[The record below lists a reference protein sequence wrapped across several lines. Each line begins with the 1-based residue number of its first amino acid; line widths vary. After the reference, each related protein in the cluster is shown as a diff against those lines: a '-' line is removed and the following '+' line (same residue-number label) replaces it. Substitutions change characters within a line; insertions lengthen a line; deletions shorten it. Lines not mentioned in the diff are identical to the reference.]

1 VLRIRAGACRSIVI
15 SAQSQHSDSQGD
27 NYSRRAALLATA
39 SGAALLAAP
48 HCALAAE
55 QNAYDFSVIQYGKE
69 RDLTEFKNEVVVV
82 VNVASE

>member
-1 VLRIRAGACRSIVI
+1 VGADLLQRIRAESHVCSDGTEWVACGF
-15 SAQSQHSDSQGD
+15 AD
-27 NYSRRAALLATA
+27 
-39 SGAALLAAP
+39 
-48 HCALAAE
+48 ALAAE